1 MQLSEFK
8 EEFLELIL
16 QFLWRQWSSLGV
28 AGHAESKNNWVID
41 PEALLLFSLSMTR
54 YDQRLFD
61 EILDWLTVNEK
72 FINVQRLRTLHKKEG
87 FETGN
92 ILHAVAAE
100 LNKVNTT
107 PKWKKLAEVKLD
119 QKDPKPLFYLKGGQ
133 PLPVLGVRDQ
143 SFESYGLLRNPVQH
157 RQMSKEFIVGKAPAL
172 LLQLRS
178 LFGVTARSEVMLHL
192 LLHDK
197 STAAEITDQTYYSGK
212 SIKDALFEMRHS
224 GLLTYPDARRS
235 RWYRLD
241 SEPWLQILLK
251 DKTETPIYI
260 CWPPLFRAL
269 EMIFTLLNSDELQNS
284 SLTAQAA
291 ELRHLMKSSCNA
303 KIEKA
308 GLGSALSSN
317 YFLYEAENY
326 LPRFIT
332 IFDELLGTLNV

>member
-1 MQLSEFK
+1 MQLNKFK

-28 AGHAESKNNWVID
+28 AGHAESKDNWVID

-72 FINVQRLRTLHKKEG
+72 FINVQRLRTLQKKEG
-87 FETGN
+87 FETGH
-92 ILHAVAAE
+92 ILHAVSAE

-107 PKWKKLAEVKLD
+107 PKWRKLAELKPEN
-119 QKDPKPLFYLKGGQ
+119 KDPEPLFYLKDSQ
-133 PLPVLGVRDQ
+133 PIPVLGVRDQ
-143 SFESYGLLRNPVQH
+143 SFESYGLLRNPVQN
-157 RQMSKEFIVGKAPAL
+157 RQMSKEFIVGEAPAL

-178 LFGVTARSEVMLHL
+178 IFGVTARSEVMLYL

-241 SEPWLQILLK
+241 SEPWLKMLLK
-251 DKTETPIYI
+251 EQNKTPIYI
-260 CWPPLFRAL
+260 CWPPLFRTL
-269 EMIFTLLNSDELQNS
+269 EMIFNLLNSVDFQNS
-284 SLTAQAA
+284 SSAAQSA
-291 ELRHLMKSSCNA
+291 EIRHLMKSSCNA

-308 GLGSALSSN
+308 GLGSFLSTNS
-317 YFLYEAENY
+317 FFYEGEDY
-326 LPRFIT
+326 LPQFLKT
-332 IFDELLGTLNV
+332 VNNLLHAIN